1 MRRPD
6 PSEYAPYYSRYV
18 DLVKNENVVETLEKQ
33 LDEIHGFLRGISESK
48 SLHRYASDKWTI
60 RQVLNHVNDCERV
73 FVFRAFWFARAFSEP
88 LPAFDQDTCVEVSG
102 ANDVAWTDHVE
113 EFRQIRLATV
123 SLFRNLPKDAWARTG
138 IASNNPFTVR
148 ALAYITAGH
157 VAHHAAIIRDR
168 YL

>member
-18 DLVKNENVVETLEKQ
+18 DLVKNENVIETLEKQ
-33 LDEIHGFLRGISESK
+33 LNETHGFLRGISESK

-60 RQVLNHVNDCERV
+60 RQVLNHVNDTERV

-102 ANDVAWTDHVE
+102 ANDVPWTDHME
-113 EFRQIRLATV
+113 EFRRIRLATV